1 MAGLVWRIGVKTQE
15 RYISSASLWA
25 FRSLTIQESKRRTIT
40 TVELIIN
47 HPVSSTHLLTS
58 CFSPRVFRPLFQ
70 FIWTLY
76 CHVSLRD
83 CPHSL
88 CMLQALPGL
97 GRAHRVEKYFLEK
110 SASCLGAQRHVP
122 LLVSFCN
129 LVQISLPLSSLL
141 HTPGDGTV
149 VCPSSSKMTF
159 SLLLCVAV
167 VRLLQKGGWTRSL
180 DFTYLNQKCF
190 PPSNFV
196 LREGLYFLPFLCIF

>member
-1 MAGLVWRIGVKTQE
+1 M
-15 RYISSASLWA
+15 
-25 FRSLTIQESKRRTIT
+25 
-40 TVELIIN
+40 
-47 HPVSSTHLLTS
+47 
-58 CFSPRVFRPLFQ
+58 
-70 FIWTLY
+70 
-76 CHVSLRD
+76 SLRD

-159 SLLLCVAV
+159 SLLLFVAV

-190 PPSNFV
+190 HLVILSSGKDCISFHFCVFSNLSTINMHSRKSMGFGI
-196 LREGLYFLPFLCIF
+196 R